1 MEYNVLALAHLHKL
15 HKNYNRI
22 FEDWCEG
29 IRANSGNYHFMDY
42 VELYSDIGKKAF
54 EEHVEGFME
63 EKKIDCVFIAFYSG
77 DLTLDMNFLER
88 LSKRSFLVMG
98 FFDTEHYFEA
108 VDRYYAQCA
117 DLVLL
122 PDYLSKFRYE
132 LLNINALC
140 TFSLIDKQY
149 YKKLDA
155 KEKSIDVSFVGDMA
169 KGNRREYIDYL
180 SANSIPI
187 KCYGHNTENG
197 PVDFEKMIDVFNR
210 SKININF
217 TGAVDNSSLIL
228 GSGINNRIKQS
239 KGRPVEIALCGGF
252 VLTEYA
258 PGIENMFEIGKEM
271 GVFHSAEEL
280 AEKIRYYLR
289 NESEREE
296 IAQRGYERALRDYET
311 RAGFSKLFDIIR
323 KTKKEKHEIFL
334 DDDFIR
340 NYTSYRFCYLPKFA
354 IDLKPLHLIQEIT
367 TVFRYR
373 KLGISRAYR
382 YALKAVLEK
391 ISIYLNKRP
400 HLRQALRKFIHIK
413 AGS

>member
-1 MEYNVLALAHLHKL
+1 M
-15 HKNYNRI
+15 
-22 FEDWCEG
+22 
-29 IRANSGNYHFMDY
+29 
-42 VELYSDIGKKAF
+42 
-54 EEHVEGFME
+54 
-63 EKKIDCVFIAFYSG
+63 
-77 DLTLDMNFLER
+77 
-88 LSKRSFLVMG
+88 
-98 FFDTEHYFEA
+98 
-108 VDRYYAQCA
+108 
-117 DLVLL
+117 LL

-140 TFSLIDKQY
+140 TFSLFDKQY

-280 AEKIRYYLR
+280 AEKNKILSQERIR
-289 NESEREE
+289 E
-296 IAQRGYERALRDYET
+296 GRDCTE
-311 RAGFSKLFDIIR
+311 
-323 KTKKEKHEIFL
+323 
-334 DDDFIR
+334 
-340 NYTSYRFCYLPKFA
+340 
-354 IDLKPLHLIQEIT
+354 
-367 TVFRYR
+367 
-373 KLGISRAYR
+373 GI
-382 YALKAVLEK
+382 
-391 ISIYLNKRP
+391 
-400 HLRQALRKFIHIK
+400 
-413 AGS
+413 